1 MYMPNIKLPAFK
13 APVAV
18 ALATSWLLIA
28 IAAIMFHSGDPWA
41 IKGVAQFTLS
51 LGGGFLTLAATAMR
65 SNIPRTGAYIGILGG
80 IILLVAWVVIPGQIE
95 SGTSPLSENILVNS
109 MGATAG
115 PVLVLITAEF
125 GRHATNNE

>member
-1 MYMPNIKLPAFK
+1 MNLPSIKMPGFR

-18 ALATSWLLIA
+18 ALATGFALIA
-28 IAAIMFHSGDPWA
+28 IAAILFHSGDPWA

-65 SNIPRTGAYIGILGG
+65 SNIPKTGAYIGIIGG
-80 IILLVAWVVIPGQIE
+80 AVLLTAWMIIPGQV
-95 SGTSPLSENILVNS
+95 GTGASPLTENIIANS

-125 GRHATNNE
+125 GRHAS